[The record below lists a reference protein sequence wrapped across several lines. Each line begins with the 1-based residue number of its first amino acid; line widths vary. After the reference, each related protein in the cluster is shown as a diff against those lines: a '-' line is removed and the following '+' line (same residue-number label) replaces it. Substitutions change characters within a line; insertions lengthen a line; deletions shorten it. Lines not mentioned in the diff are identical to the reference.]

1 LGVAEWRIPVWGLGG
16 RERAEPEEEREMQ
29 VDTAQAQTQTA
40 TSTRK
45 RKKGKRQGIKS
56 RHKPPSK
63 FKNIGF

>member
-1 LGVAEWRIPVWGLGG
+1 VLRNGGFQFGGYG
-16 RERAEPEEEREMQ
+16 REGVELEGEREMQ
-29 VDTAQAQTQTA
+29 VVAVQAQTA